1 MTEQGCRAWGRP
13 ARTGWRCPREGWRP
27 VWAGLADAGTVLGRR
42 RLCTGLALPS
52 FGAGAD
58 GMGGPGCRGDR
69 TGAGTPGDRTDS
81 APPGP
86 EESRQGRTARVAA
99 WGLRH
104 SGPGVR
110 QSVIRTLEGGGG
122 GRGRGAG
129 GGPEESNYVTPQQGL
144 PHTDIAPP
152 LTHPPARPALSPSLA
167 PCPDGPHSP
176 HRPDPAPNVSAP
188 SHEAH
193 RPHRRPQTKPSSPRP
208 THTDRLCQQA
218 TAASRLPTDQ
228 ATNHARPNPRQEAT
242 ARSPVR
248 RRHASPYGTGTPTPT
263 TSRSPRHRP
272 RPRPGQPSRH
282 PPQPHQARLNGSPEQ
297 PWSGP
302 PTEPS
307 PGRNLRGSVHDGDGE
322 RAPGAQ

>member
-1 MTEQGCRAWGRP
+1 MRGAGRQGQAGAVGARVGARCGLGWQMRAPFWGVGGSVP
-13 ARTGWRCPREGWRP
+13 GWRCRRSERVLARWVDLGAEAIEP
-27 VWAGLADAGTVLGRR
+27 VPKRRAIGRTQHR
-42 RLCTGLALPS
+42 R
-52 FGAGAD
+52 
-58 GMGGPGCRGDR
+58 
-69 TGAGTPGDRTDS
+69 
-81 APPGP
+81 GP

-104 SGPGVR
+104 GGPGVR

-122 GRGRGAG
+122 GRGRGAGGG

-152 LTHPPARPALSPSLA
+152 LTHRPARPALSPSLA
-167 PCPDGPHSP
+167 PCPDGPPSP
-176 HRPDPAPNVSAP
+176 HRPDPAPDVSAP

-193 RPHRRPQTKPSSPRP
+193 RPHRRPQTRPSSPRP

-272 RPRPGQPSRH
+272 RPHPGQPSRH

-297 PWSGP
+297 PCSGP